1 MWRDDPKIA
10 ANGSGL
16 RLVSYDALEA
26 NQRRLPPDSRGRSA
40 SADGLPTTTRARGKK
55 KKGLC
60 HVLVLDVQI
69 PIQAMVVN
77 VAEKP
82 EQDSGRHDWERRT
95 QVNRR

>member
-1 MWRDDPKIA
+1 MWRDDPKIT

-16 RLVSYDALEA
+16 RLVSYDVLEA
-26 NQRRLPPDSRGRSA
+26 PPPA
-40 SADGLPTTTRARGKK
+40 LAAR

>member
-1 MWRDDPKIA
+1 MIQRSPPMEA
-10 ANGSGL
+10 GSASCRMTCL
-16 RLVSYDALEA
+16 R
-26 NQRRLPPDSRGRSA
+26 QTIGGRRLTRGVDRRRPTVCPPPPVLA
-40 SADGLPTTTRARGKK
+40 AR